1 MNDYCEMQKNAEY
14 ECMFVGCIVGLLG
27 AVIGGIVSMLFI
39 LLRRFDVLSSGVASM
54 LFYVCTYQQKLS
66 NKVYIIAVL
75 MIWTFSM
82 VLQYIH
88 RIFRILYGLLTY
100 GAVAFWGVAIIGY
113 DSERDLYLVM
123 GICFLITAF
132 LGAAFWNSKSGIKT

>member
-1 MNDYCEMQKNAEY
+1 MYDYCEMQEKKNAES
-14 ECMFVGCIVGLLG
+14 ECMFAGCIVGLVG
-27 AVIGGIVSMLFI
+27 AVIGGMVSVIFF
-39 LLRRFDVLSSGVASM
+39 LLRRFDILSSGVAAM

-66 NKVYIIAVL
+66 HKVYIIAVL
-75 MIWTFSM
+75 MIWIFSM

-88 RIFRILYGLLTY
+88 RIFRILYGLLTC
-100 GAVAFWGVAIIGY
+100 GVVAFLGVAIIGY

-132 LGAAFWNSKSGIKT
+132 LGAIFWNSKVG